1 MYGEAGTAEGPPP
14 AGGSPTRTKPLITI
28 NSTIQ
33 EESDRREG
41 KVVAAGWGME
51 LIQIHAALESFHQ
64 DYLKKWM
71 NRRTDT

>member
-14 AGGSPTRTKPLITI
+14 AGGSPTRTNPLITI

-41 KVVAAGWGME
+41 KG
-51 LIQIHAALESFHQ
+51 
-64 DYLKKWM
+64 
-71 NRRTDT
+71 RRCWLGDGIDSNPCRT